1 MPTEKS
7 HLNGYKP
14 VPSKQLTDDNINN
27 QEKVMQAI
35 IIRGFQTQIKNP
47 ERIASYQKPSALNWR
62 YQIPGES
69 YQSSVKNFSTY
80 SSPKAINWRW
90 KLEK

>member
-1 MPTEKS
+1 
-7 HLNGYKP
+7 
-14 VPSKQLTDDNINN
+14 
-27 QEKVMQAI
+27 MQAI
-35 IIRGFQTQIKNP
+35 IIRGFQTQIKDP
-47 ERIASYQKPSALNWR
+47 DCRAYYQKPSALNWR

-69 YQSSVKNFSTY
+69 YQSSLKNFSTY

>member
-1 MPTEKS
+1 MERS

-14 VPSKQLTDDNINN
+14 VLFNQLIDNDINN
-27 QEKVMQAI
+27 EEKVMQAI

-47 ERIASYQKPSALNWR
+47 ERRASYQKPSVLNWR

-69 YQSSVKNFSTY
+69 YQPLVKNFSTY